1 MWHGQIS
8 CKESLRGR
16 DVKLGRKSLG
26 CSADPG
32 VSEMPGLRKIAG
44 TNWSWSKKRVHN
56 REMELPKANGAQTI
70 PT

>member
-1 MWHGQIS
+1 
-8 CKESLRGR
+8 
-16 DVKLGRKSLG
+16 
-26 CSADPG
+26 
-32 VSEMPGLRKIAG
+32 MPGLRKIAG